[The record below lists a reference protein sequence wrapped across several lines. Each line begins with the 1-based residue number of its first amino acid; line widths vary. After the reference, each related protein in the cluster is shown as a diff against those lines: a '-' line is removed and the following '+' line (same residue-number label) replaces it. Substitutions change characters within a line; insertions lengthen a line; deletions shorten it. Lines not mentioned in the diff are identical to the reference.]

1 MKYIICI
8 EECRIDQEIK
18 AMNSFLSSLT
28 AMLPKVNSTTLKPI
42 NETAPRAERLSDLEI
57 RRANYIWPE
66 DPADEL
72 PVK

>member
-1 MKYIICI
+1 
-8 EECRIDQEIK
+8 
-18 AMNSFLSSLT
+18 
-28 AMLPKVNSTTLKPI
+28 MLPKVNSTTLKPI